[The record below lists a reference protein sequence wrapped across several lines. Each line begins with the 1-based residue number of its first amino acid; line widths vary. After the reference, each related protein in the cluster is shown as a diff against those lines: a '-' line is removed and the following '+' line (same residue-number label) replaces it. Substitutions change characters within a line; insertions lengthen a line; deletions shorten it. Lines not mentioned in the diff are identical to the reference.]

1 MSTIRA
7 LTASLRLQ
15 QVLPEWSSTPN
26 ARELRSFADFPDLSP
41 EDIEAALVSDDQG
54 QQLRAIG
61 TLYKAGDYKRVR
73 DFFKKDAGRLGNPG
87 KLLLTLAY
95 LQLFAEN
102 RISLDRYALPLL
114 KELLA
119 QEPSEFGSL
128 YDWGQDY
135 FQERPL
141 PQQFYEQSQGC
152 QR

>member
-1 MSTIRA
+1 MATVADI
-7 LTASLRLQ
+7 LQ
-15 QVLPEWSSTPN
+15 KQQLLLEWSPTARP
-26 ARELRSFADFPDLSP
+26 RELRTFADFPDLSP
-41 EDIEAALVSDDQG
+41 EDIEAALASDDQG

-73 DFFKKDAGRLGNPG
+73 DFFKKDAGRLGNSG
-87 KLLLTLAY
+87 KLILVLAY

-114 KELLA
+114 KELLT

-128 YDWGQDY
+128 YDWVQDY
-135 FQERPL
+135 IQERPM
-141 PQQFYEQSQGC
+141 PQQFYEQSQEC